1 LPTETGV
8 TGDMAGLEAGG
19 RVASVCFLYIA
30 QAHQVLHSLSA
41 AVELARRCRNIR
53 VDVAATS
60 RDVLT
65 YAQQITDQLGG
76 APIGFRLLGP
86 AWLRSWRDAGG
97 APLKMPMLAANAHD
111 LAGYDVIVTPER
123 TTAALRRFGVGRSKL
138 VYTQHGAGDRAG
150 PFEPRLGRFDL
161 VFAAGQKQRDRMVA
175 SGLVAPERCAVVGYP
190 KFDLISRI
198 AEPLPQL
205 FAEPRPIVL
214 YNPHFDPRLSS
225 WPRFGRQVLDAFAA
239 QRRYNLVFA
248 PHLRLFGGRDPAQ
261 VAALAPYRDS
271 PSIHMDLGS
280 GTAAIDMTYLRMAD
294 VYLGDAS
301 SQIYEFLLE
310 PRPCAFLD
318 AHHTDWRG
326 DESYRHWRFGPVLA
340 SAERLVDAID
350 EVRATH
356 SRFRPEQVAGSRY
369 TFSVE
374 ADDPSTRAA
383 KAIAG
388 LIGRE
393 LKAPDPGPRV
403 SPIVG
408 AAA

>member
-1 LPTETGV
+1 VIDTGV
-8 TGDMAGLEAGG
+8 PGDMAGPEAGG
-19 RVASVCFLYIA
+19 RVATVCFLYIA

-41 AVELARRCRNIR
+41 AVELARRCPNVR
-53 VDVAATS
+53 VDVVATG
-60 RDVLT
+60 RDVLA
-65 YAQQITDQLGG
+65 YAEAVTDKLGG

-86 AWLRSWRDAGG
+86 SWLRALRGRDGLPPKLA
-97 APLKMPMLAANAHD
+97 MLAANAQA
-111 LAGYDVIVTPER
+111 LAEYDVIVAPER
-123 TTAALRRFGVGRSKL
+123 TTAALRRLGVTRSKL

-161 VFAAGQKQRDRMVA
+161 VFAAGEKQRDRMVG

-198 AEPLPQL
+198 AEPAPQL
-205 FAEPRPIVL
+205 FAEARPTVL
-214 YNPHFDPRLSS
+214 YNAHFDPRLSS
-225 WPRFGRQVLDAFAA
+225 WPRFGRAVLDAFAA

-248 PHLRLFGGRDPAQ
+248 PHIRLFGGRDPAT
-261 VAALAPYRDS
+261 VKALAPYLDS
-271 PSIHMDLGS
+271 PSIHLDLGA

-318 AHHTDWRG
+318 AHGADWRG
-326 DESYRHWRFGPVLA
+326 NESYRHWRFGPVLETA
-340 SAERLVDAID
+340 DGVVEAID
-350 EVRATH
+350 GARESH
-356 SRFRPEQVAGSRY
+356 PQFRPEQVASSRY

-383 KAIAG
+383 QAIAG
-388 LIGRE
+388 LIDRS
-393 LKAPDPGPRV
+393 LQAPDPRRTL
-403 SPIVG
+403 SAALG